1 MPGRGATGPRHKTYP
16 EAMTHRLTSLAARGA
31 AILVSGS
38 YIASDLWDNPRAT
51 PDDRLLA
58 SATLG
63 YQWRA
68 SRATASGEVSEIRS
82 KYPQFRRGTYSFAT
96 TPQAECY
103 AVESADAIAPADPRG
118 AVIMRYAENGLPAA
132 TAFDAGSHRTVAM
145 GFPFEVIRDSRS
157 RDRLMRQILEFLTSS
172 HDK

>member
-1 MPGRGATGPRHKTYP
+1 MPIPGNSFDNVYTHGRAIAAAGHSFISSSAEAFMADTLSFAPVVDLILGKQKETMPGRGATGPRHMTYP

-103 AVESADAIAPADPRG
+103 AVESADAIAPADR
-118 AVIMRYAENGLPAA
+118 AE
-132 TAFDAGSHRTVAM
+132 R
-145 GFPFEVIRDSRS
+145 
-157 RDRLMRQILEFLTSS
+157 
-172 HDK
+172 